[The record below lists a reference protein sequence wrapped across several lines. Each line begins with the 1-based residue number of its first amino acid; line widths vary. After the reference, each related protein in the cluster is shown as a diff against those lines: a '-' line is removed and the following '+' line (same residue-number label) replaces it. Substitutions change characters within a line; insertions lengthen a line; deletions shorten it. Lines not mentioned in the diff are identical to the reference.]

1 MRDDARAAAAALV
14 AAGEQPL
21 AIIDGAIVPA
31 LEEVGRGFEQGTVF
45 LPQLLMAAD
54 AAGEAFGVIKEKF
67 RRFTDSPDSLT
78 DKSQQSADHAEMR
91 FANQVNQVS
100 QVKRFDA
107 KRPIVIA
114 TVKGD
119 IHDIGKNIVRA
130 LLENYGFDVIDL
142 GRDVPPEKI
151 VETAAKTGAC
161 LVGLSALMTTTVG
174 AMAETIRQLK
184 AAGLGCK
191 TVVGGAVVTQ
201 EYADSIGADFYA
213 KDAMCTVR
221 IAESLAKAGEGRV

>member
-1 MRDDARAAAAALV
+1 MKV
-14 AAGEQPL
+14 KIEGEQWNLSTCSAGQLNEESNRLCRPRPL
-21 AIIDGAIVPA
+21 SS
-31 LEEVGRGFEQGTVF
+31 TC
-45 LPQLLMAAD
+45 
-54 AAGEAFGVIKEKF
+54 
-67 RRFTDSPDSLT
+67 S
-78 DKSQQSADHAEMR
+78 H
-91 FANQVNQVS
+91 
-100 QVKRFDA
+100 
-107 KRPIVIA
+107 PIVIA
-114 TVKGD
+114 TVRGD

-151 VETAAKTGAC
+151 VEAARNSGAM

-174 AMAETIRQLK
+174 AMAETIRELK
-184 AAGLGCK
+184 AAGLACR

-221 IAESLAKAGEGRV
+221 IAESLAKADEGRV

>member
-1 MRDDARAAAAALV
+1 MLKGGV
-14 AAGEQPL
+14 APL
-21 AIIDGAIVPA
+21 EVIERGIVPA
-31 LEEVGRGFEQGTVF
+31 LEEVGRGFETGTVF

-54 AAGEAFGVIKEKF
+54 AAGEAFRVIKEKF

-78 DKSQQSADHAEMR
+78 DKSQHSENHAEMR

-100 QVKRFDA
+100 QVKPLDD

-151 VETAAKTGAC
+151 VEAAAKSGAM

-184 AAGLGCK
+184 AAGLACK

-213 KDAMCTVR
+213 KDAMRTVR
-221 IAESLAKAGEGRV
+221 IAESLGKL